1 MLYLQSRFNQVH
13 LSSRSNWRENS
24 RGKSRGTKDTD
35 PRAIRALSSRI
46 VGLEFR
52 DNWNGD
58 DNATR
63 SRRKIRAG
71 MGVGTANTDYSPPL
85 LYHPSAQKK
94 ITIFPLHPTF
104 FLLPLFDIS
113 KAWESKRRDGFAAA
127 DWIRTQLEF
136 RKRRERGGR
145 GSIKSLGCGTKRYCI
160 LDLIEP
166 GNLFVHRDFL
176 RFVWFISEIA
186 QYSILSNLSSFHR
199 IPFPDDSL
207 KKVWLSGEGKGDKA
221 CN

>member
-1 MLYLQSRFNQVH
+1 MFVTKNFSCSIFNQVH

-94 ITIFPLHPTF
+94 ITIFPLHPAF
-104 FLLPLFDIS
+104 FPLPIIRHIESVRVEEARWFRGGRLDSNAAGIS
-113 KAWESKRRDGFAAA
+113 KTE
-127 DWIRTQLEF
+127 
-136 RKRRERGGR
+136 RERGEDRSNHSDAGQNVIV
-145 GSIKSLGCGTKRYCI
+145 S
-160 LDLIEP
+160 
-166 GNLFVHRDFL
+166 
-176 RFVWFISEIA
+176 
-186 QYSILSNLSSFHR
+186 SILSSPGICLSIAIFYDLFDLFQKSHNIAFCR
-199 IPFPDDSL
+199 IYPLSIESL
-207 KKVWLSGEGKGDKA
+207 SQTIA
-221 CN
+221 

>member
-1 MLYLQSRFNQVH
+1 MFVTKNFSCSIFNQVH

-136 RKRRERGGR
+136 RKRRERGER
-145 GSIKSLGCGTKRYCI
+145 IDQITRMRDKTLLYPRSYRAREFVCPSRFFTTC
-160 LDLIEP
+160 LIYFR
-166 GNLFVHRDFL
+166 NRT
-176 RFVWFISEIA
+176 I
-186 QYSILSNLSSFHR
+186 
-199 IPFPDDSL
+199 
-207 KKVWLSGEGKGDKA
+207 
-221 CN
+221 

>member
-94 ITIFPLHPTF
+94 ITIFPIHPTF
-104 FLLPLFDIS
+104 SSSPSPSIIRHIESVRVEEARWFRGGRLDSNAAGIS
-113 KAWESKRRDGFAAA
+113 KTK
-127 DWIRTQLEF
+127 
-136 RKRRERGGR
+136 RERG
-145 GSIKSLGCGTKRYCI
+145 KRIDQITRMRDKTLLYPRSYRAREFVCPSRFFTTC
-160 LDLIEP
+160 LIYFR
-166 GNLFVHRDFL
+166 NRT
-176 RFVWFISEIA
+176 I
-186 QYSILSNLSSFHR
+186 
-199 IPFPDDSL
+199 
-207 KKVWLSGEGKGDKA
+207 
-221 CN
+221 